1 MNGFDVSGL
10 AERLEW
16 EDKEYWL
23 HMDAESPFEKY
34 PAKQHAQRVQGKL
47 GVNEGL
53 IYLPGQAAKNND
65 DSDMPAPFRQL
76 RYFYYL
82 SGCNEPDC
90 HLTYDLRQDILTL
103 FVPRVDPKRV
113 IWNGRG
119 STPAEALIK
128 YDIDAV
134 FFIDQLEHFIQCWA
148 NHSKNQGARLYGLH
162 PSQIPG
168 CSMRVPRVDTTSLLP
183 AMNICRM
190 VKDDHEI
197 QLIRKAN
204 DISSQAHKDVLANI
218 LKFKNEAQVEGLFVD
233 VCISRQ
239 AKEQAYD
246 PIAASGPNAGTLHYD
261 ANNEDFEDRQLMCLD
276 AGCEYE
282 LYASDIT
289 RTFPLAASWPSQEAE
304 NVYKL
309 VERMQEACIKR
320 LAPGVRYLDL
330 HIRAH
335 QIAIDGLLQ
344 LGIFHN
350 GTREE
355 IYKAGTSRA
364 FFPHGLGHHIG
375 LEVHDVGQADL
386 MSVRRGKVVT
396 QQAPS
401 LYPQGFHTP
410 VYEPTTCHAPTDP
423 QSSHLEAGMV
433 VTVEPGIYFS
443 TYALEQFYLPI
454 PEHAK
459 FINLE
464 VLERYLPVGGVRIE
478 DDILITPRGYENLT
492 TAPKGNA
499 MFDIIRGNST
509 QDREVVHT
517 LRSPRRRSTEN
528 TKPLLRA
535 PGLNST
541 IAAPGLRCLARA
553 ETMPTSF
560 NQQNT
565 VDFEPYRGP
574 SLFSNFKRS
583 MTTDEKVQ
591 EWQRNRDQ
599 LAAVRNST
607 APVSHPVTVCGQA
620 TPNVQHTYMSD
631 ASDLA
636 RFPSHVSLSMGSQK
650 CNDCAILVQTLGR
663 LRRNLHSPKL
673 TPPKPIAEDTWV
685 AHCRREKEA
694 SRYIVQP
701 AEDRPPLDFRADSLR
716 LKDKLAAVTTS
727 SRHTTLPRKTQHHV
741 RPTPTDTQESPAT
754 TQAHASTPTSPTT
767 LQPSR
772 SPPPRTGFPNEPP
785 VTSMIALQL
794 HDQTPHSPPPP
805 PTQDFRAPQNSTN
818 LPPKHQQYHP
828 TTQPRAPPRMSD
840 AERDHA
846 WLEHK
851 LADWDRSLRN
861 PSPSP
866 RRNEHVG
873 TLQSYW

>member
-1 MNGFDVSGL
+1 MNEFDVSGL
-10 AERLEW
+10 AERLEC

-148 NHSKNQGARLYGLH
+148 NHSRNQGARLYGLH
-162 PSQIPG
+162 PSQIPEF
-168 CSMRVPRVDTTSLLP
+168 SMRVPCVDTTSLLP

-233 VCISRQ
+233 VCISKQ

-304 NVYKL
+304 NIYKL
-309 VERMQEACIKR
+309 VERMQEACIER

-478 DDILITPRGYENLT
+478 DDILITSRGYENLT
-492 TAPKGNA
+492 SAPKGNA
-499 MFDIIRGNST
+499 MFDIIRGHST
-509 QDREVVHT
+509 QNSEAVRT
-517 LRSPRRRSTEN
+517 LGSLQRRSTEI

-535 PGLNST
+535 PGLNCT

-553 ETMPTSF
+553 ETMPATFS
-560 NQQNT
+560 QQNT

-591 EWQRNRDQ
+591 EWQRNRDRF
-599 LAAVRNST
+599 ATTRNST

-636 RFPSHVSLSMGSQK
+636 RLPSHVSLSMSGQK

-673 TPPKPIAEDTWV
+673 TPPKPVAEDTW
-685 AHCRREKEA
+685 AAYCRREKEA
-694 SRYIVQP
+694 SRHIEQP
-701 AEDRPPLDFRADSLR
+701 AEDRPSLDFRADSLR
-716 LKDKLAAVTTS
+716 LKDKLAAKTTS
-727 SRHTTLPRKTQHHV
+727 SKHTNLTRRTPHHL
-741 RPTPTDTQESPAT
+741 RPTTTEIKESPAT
-754 TQAHASTPTSPTT
+754 TQAHASRPASPTI
-767 LQPSR
+767 LRPSR
-772 SPPPRTGFPNEPP
+772 SPPPRTRSPNEPP
-785 VTSMIALQL
+785 ATLMTALQL

-805 PTQDFRAPQNSTN
+805 TQDFRAPQNSTI
-818 LPPKHQQYHP
+818 LPLKQQSYHP
-828 TTQPRAPPRMSD
+828 STQPRAPPLMSD
-840 AERDHA
+840 AERDRA

-851 LADWDRSLRN
+851 RADWDRSLRN
-861 PSPSP
+861 PSP
-866 RRNEHVG
+866 RRNQHFE
-873 TLQSYW
+873 TLENFW